1 MYSHYNFREMH
12 MGIIDLR
19 SDTVTHPT
27 PEMRK
32 AMADAEVGDD
42 VFRDDPTTNRLEQ
55 KAAELLGMEAALF
68 VSSGTQGNLVA
79 LLSHVQRGGEVLLG
93 DKSHIY
99 LNEGGGAS
107 ALGGIGYN
115 VVNNDSR
122 GMIFP
127 EQILD
132 AIKSVDVHHSRSSLV
147 ALENTHNVCGG
158 LPLSAADIDSV
169 GEVAHKNNMPL
180 HIDGARI
187 FNAATALETSV
198 SDLVSAADSVTFCL
212 SKGLSCPIGS
222 ILCGS
227 RDFIEEARHWR
238 KMLGSGMRQVG
249 IIAAAGIVALDT
261 MIERLSEDHENARK
275 LALGLANIPGISI
288 QPDLVQTNLVFFEI
302 KGVDPVRLKDR
313 INENG
318 VLGGNIIPRWR
329 FATHYGING
338 EDIEKT
344 LEVMRIAMKVEQEA
358 L

>member
-19 SDTVTHPT
+19 SDRVTHPT

-55 KAAELLGMEAALF
+55 KAAELLGMEASLF

-79 LLSHVQRGGEVLLG
+79 LLSHVQRGGEVILG

-99 LNEGGGAS
+99 LNEAGGAS

-115 VVNNDSR
+115 VVSNDSR

-127 EQILD
+127 EQIVE
-132 AIKSVDVHHSRSSLV
+132 AIKTIDVHHARSSLI

-158 LPLSAADIDSV
+158 LPLSSSDIDSI
-169 GEVAHKNNMPL
+169 GLVAHQNNMSL

-198 SDLVSAADSVTFCL
+198 SELVSAADSVTFCL

-227 RDFIEEARHWR
+227 KDFIEEARHWR

-261 MIERLSEDHENARK
+261 MIERLAEDHENARR
-275 LALGLANIPGISI
+275 LALGLSNIPGISI

-302 KGVDPVRLKDR
+302 DNGDPGRVKHR

-318 VLGGNIIPRWR
+318 LLGGNVIRRWR
-329 FATHYGING
+329 FATH
-338 EDIEKT
+338 
-344 LEVMRIAMKVEQEA
+344 
-358 L
+358 

>member
-1 MYSHYNFREMH
+1 MKT
-12 MGIIDLR
+12 IDLR

-27 PEMRK
+27 PDMRK

-55 KAAELLGMEAALF
+55 KAAELLGMEASLF

-79 LLSHVQRGGEVLLG
+79 LLSHVQRGGEVILG

-99 LNEGGGAS
+99 LNEAGGAS

-115 VVNNDSR
+115 VVSNDSR

-127 EQILD
+127 EQIVE
-132 AIKSVDVHHSRSSLV
+132 AIKTIDVHHARSSLI
-147 ALENTHNVCGG
+147 ALENTHNACGG
-158 LPLSAADIDSV
+158 LPLSSSDIDSI
-169 GEVAHKNNMPL
+169 GLVAHQNNMSL

-198 SDLVSAADSVTFCL
+198 SELVSAADSVTFCL

-227 RDFIEEARHWR
+227 KDFIEEARHWR

-261 MIERLSEDHENARK
+261 MIERLAEDHENARR

-288 QPDLVQTNLVFFEI
+288 QPDLVQTNLVFFELDD
-302 KGVDPVRLKDR
+302 GDPSRVKDR

-318 VLGGNIIPRWR
+318 LLGGNVIRRWR
-329 FATHYGING
+329 FATHYGITA
-338 EDIEKT
+338 EDIDKTIEIMELAMEEEQKT
-344 LEVMRIAMKVEQEA
+344 L
-358 L
+358 

>member
-1 MYSHYNFREMH
+1 M
-12 MGIIDLR
+12 
-19 SDTVTHPT
+19 
-27 PEMRK
+27 
-32 AMADAEVGDD
+32 
-42 VFRDDPTTNRLEQ
+42 
-55 KAAELLGMEAALF
+55 
-68 VSSGTQGNLVA
+68 
-79 LLSHVQRGGEVLLG
+79 
-93 DKSHIY
+93 
-99 LNEGGGAS
+99 
-107 ALGGIGYN
+107 
-115 VVNNDSR
+115 VNNDYR

>member
-55 KAAELLGMEAALF
+55 KAAELLGMEASLF

-79 LLSHVQRGGEVLLG
+79 LLSHVQRGGEVILG

-99 LNEGGGAS
+99 LNEAGGAS

-115 VVNNDSR
+115 VVSNDSR

-127 EQILD
+127 EQIVE
-132 AIKSVDVHHSRSSLV
+132 AIKTIDVHHARSSLI

-158 LPLSAADIDSV
+158 LPLSSSDIDSI
-169 GEVAHKNNMPL
+169 GLVAHQNNMSL

-198 SDLVSAADSVTFCL
+198 SELVSAADSVTFCL

-227 RDFIEEARHWR
+227 KDFIEEARHWR

-261 MIERLSEDHENARK
+261 MIERLAEDHENARR
-275 LALGLANIPGISI
+275 LALGLSNIPGISI

-302 KGVDPVRLKDR
+302 DNGDPGRVKHR

-318 VLGGNIIPRWR
+318 LLGGNVIRRWR
-329 FATHYGING
+329 FATHYGITAG
-338 EDIEKT
+338 DIDKAVEIIRLAMEEEQKT
-344 LEVMRIAMKVEQEA
+344 L
-358 L
+358 

>member
-1 MYSHYNFREMH
+1 MVSITDTISLIMNSEDAMK
-12 MGIIDLR
+12 IIDLR

-27 PEMRK
+27 PDMRK

-42 VFRDDPTTNRLEQ
+42 VFRDDPTTIRLEQ
-55 KAAELLGMEAALF
+55 KAAELLGMESALF

-132 AIKSVDVHHSRSSLV
+132 AIKTVDVHHSRSSLV

-187 FNAATALETSV
+187 F
-198 SDLVSAADSVTFCL
+198 
-212 SKGLSCPIGS
+212 
-222 ILCGS
+222 
-227 RDFIEEARHWR
+227 
-238 KMLGSGMRQVG
+238 
-249 IIAAAGIVALDT
+249 
-261 MIERLSEDHENARK
+261 
-275 LALGLANIPGISI
+275 
-288 QPDLVQTNLVFFEI
+288 
-302 KGVDPVRLKDR
+302 
-313 INENG
+313 
-318 VLGGNIIPRWR
+318 
-329 FATHYGING
+329 
-338 EDIEKT
+338 
-344 LEVMRIAMKVEQEA
+344 
-358 L
+358 

>member
-1 MYSHYNFREMH
+1 MSSNIFL
-12 MGIIDLR
+12 IN
-19 SDTVTHPT
+19 SDSIC
-27 PEMRK
+27 
-32 AMADAEVGDD
+32 
-42 VFRDDPTTNRLEQ
+42 L
-55 KAAELLGMEAALF
+55 
-68 VSSGTQGNLVA
+68 
-79 LLSHVQRGGEVLLG
+79 
-93 DKSHIY
+93 
-99 LNEGGGAS
+99 
-107 ALGGIGYN
+107 
-115 VVNNDSR
+115 
-122 GMIFP
+122 
-127 EQILD
+127 
-132 AIKSVDVHHSRSSLV
+132 
-147 ALENTHNVCGG
+147 
-158 LPLSAADIDSV
+158 
-169 GEVAHKNNMPL
+169 
-180 HIDGARI
+180 
-187 FNAATALETSV
+187 
-198 SDLVSAADSVTFCL
+198 L

-261 MIERLSEDHENARK
+261 LIERLSEDHENARK